1 MDTESAFL
9 LKTFVSLN
17 EISLI
22 LLAAKVGLY
31 PNTLVNSSTLYGSLV
46 DETKEGS

>member
-31 PNTLVNSSTLYGSLV
+31 PNTLVNSSTLYGSLA